1 MKERKGKKWEFTR
14 KDYRTYHFTAKE
26 TAKYLLEGVAVCAAA
41 DYLFYQSLPVLLFM
55 LPVPVIFLKI
65 QKKKCIARQ
74 QRNLNYQFRDA
85 LTSMNVAVQAG
96 YSAENAVR
104 ASVKDL
110 GRLYEKGSDILE
122 EFRYI
127 ESQLRLS
134 VPVEELFLDFG
145 KRSGVEDIE
154 NFAAV
159 FYTAKRTGGDM
170 TQMIQKVARM
180 LGDKIEVKKEIEAT
194 LAAKKSEQ
202 MVMSVMPAGI
212 ICYLKLT
219 SPGFLDVLYG
229 NPFGICAMTVCMVI
243 YGLSYWLGVKIVDSP
258 PQGTIYVTVQKTDC
272 FLHISITDEG
282 GGFTPEALHHAQE
295 QFFMGDKSR
304 TSNMHFGMG
313 LYITSS
319 IIKQHGGQLVLS
331 NSKKTGGAQ
340 VIIKIPY

>member
-1 MKERKGKKWEFTR
+1 MKERKGKNQKWRSTR
-14 KDYRTYHFTAKE
+14 KDYRMYHFTGRE
-26 TAKYLLEGVAVCAAA
+26 TAKYLLEGAAVCAAA

-55 LPVPVIFLKI
+55 FPIPVLFLKM
-65 QKKKCIARQ
+65 QRKKCTVRQ
-74 QRNLNYQFRDA
+74 QRELNYQFRDA
-85 LTSMNVAVQAG
+85 LTAMNVAVQAG

-110 GRLYEKGSDILE
+110 GRLYEKGSDILD

-134 VPVEELFLDFG
+134 VPVEELFLDLG

-170 TQMIQKVARM
+170 TQMI
-180 LGDKIEVKKEIEAT
+180 
-194 LAAKKSEQ
+194 
-202 MVMSVMPAGI
+202 PAGMILITICSDFFAASVASISFFTSILSLSILATFWI

-243 YGLSYWLGVKIVDSP
+243 YGLSYWLGVKIVD
-258 PQGTIYVTVQKTDC
+258 IEV
-272 FLHISITDEG
+272 
-282 GGFTPEALHHAQE
+282 
-295 QFFMGDKSR
+295 
-304 TSNMHFGMG
+304 
-313 LYITSS
+313 
-319 IIKQHGGQLVLS
+319 
-331 NSKKTGGAQ
+331 
-340 VIIKIPY
+340 